1 MAGPLRR
8 ELGRSYP
15 FPVQT
20 LHLNNLPPV
29 PQHENPGGYLP
40 EAFSGA
46 TAGQA
51 FAFKPDYGPQGGL
64 GEPYPGGGEVPRT
77 WYPFAAGADAW
88 GHPPG
93 IMVGP
98 YALPQPGEACQ
109 ASKAEIKVERDFD
122 QAGPY
127 YGGHPWAGSC
137 LVPAATAS
145 ATAPAPARPASCN
158 NKEAASPSPDP
169 DPSSSPASQP
179 DEVGSGES
187 SPRSVASQSPSEQM
201 ASEEAKDEE
210 GSGEEET
217 TTTEELE
224 QFAKE
229 LKHKRITLGFT
240 QADVGLALGFLY
252 GKMFSQTTI
261 CRFEALQLSFKN
273 MCKLKPLL
281 QRWLQEADGNE
292 NLQEQLC
299 SMESAMI
306 QARKRK
312 RTSIENNVRG
322 SLESYFLRCPKPN
335 LQEISQIADDLCL
348 EKDVVRVWFCNRR
361 QKGKRNTGAGSR
373 DECDGPTVPQAC
385 PHGPLQAPPHGLG
398 PVHHQLPPP
407 PQGYNTT
414 AFAAVYVPQFH
425 EGDVFIAPTP
435 TSAVMGHPMHST

>member
-8 ELGRSYP
+8 ELGRPYP
-15 FPVQT
+15 FPM
-20 LHLNNLPPV
+20 HLGNLPAV
-29 PQHENPGGYLP
+29 PQHETSSSSSSPSGFLP
-40 EAFSGA
+40 EAFNGA
-46 TAGQA
+46 AGGQA
-51 FAFKPDYGPQGGL
+51 FYGPQGGL
-64 GEPYPGGGEVPRT
+64 GESYAAGAEVARA
-77 WYPFAAGADAW
+77 WYPFAAAGEAW
-88 GHPPG
+88 GPPPG
-93 IMVGP
+93 IVVSP
-98 YALPQPGEACQ
+98 YALTQPGEACQ
-109 ASKAEIKVERDFD
+109 ASRADIKVEPDFD
-122 QAGPY
+122 QTGPY
-127 YGGHPWAGSC
+127 YGGHPWAAGGC
-137 LVPAATAS
+137 PVPS
-145 ATAPAPARPASCN
+145 ARPASCSSSSIDN
-158 NKEAASPSPDP
+158 NSSSKEAASSSSPDSQ
-169 DPSSSPASQP
+169 PSSSPAGRAEEADSA
-179 DEVGSGES
+179 ES
-187 SPRSVASQSPSEQM
+187 SPRSDVSPTPSEQM

-240 QADVGLALGFLY
+240 QADVGMALGLLY

-281 QRWLQEADGNE
+281 QRWLQEADSNE

-312 RTSIENNVRG
+312 RTSIENSVRG
-322 SLESYFLRCPKPN
+322 SLEAYYQRCPKPN

-361 QKGKRNTGAGSR
+361 QKGKRNSGAGPR
-373 DECDGPTVPQAC
+373 DESDGLVLPQAC

-398 PVHHQLPPP
+398 PGVHHQLPPP

-414 AFAAVYVPQFH
+414 AFAAVYMPQFH
-425 EGDVFIAPTP
+425 EEVFIAPASA
-435 TSAVMGHPMHST
+435 SAVMGHSMHST

>member
-8 ELGRSYP
+8 ELGRSSYP
-15 FPVQT
+15 FPVQS
-20 LHLNNLPPV
+20 LHLGNLPAV
-29 PQHENPGGYLP
+29 PQHETTSPGFLP
-40 EAFSGA
+40 EAFSAGA

-51 FAFKPDYGPQGGL
+51 FGFKPDYGPHQGGI
-64 GEPYPGGGEVPRT
+64 GEPYPGGGEMPRT
-77 WYPFAAGADAW
+77 WYPFPAAGEAW
-88 GHPPG
+88 SHPPG
-93 IMVGP
+93 ILVNP
-98 YALPQPGEACQ
+98 YALAQSGEACQ
-109 ASKAEIKVERDFD
+109 ASKAEIKVERDFE

-127 YGGHPWAGSC
+127 YGGHPWAGGC
-137 LVPAATAS
+137 LVPS
-145 ATAPAPARPASCN
+145 VPPAQARPASCN
-158 NKEAASPSPDP
+158 NHTKEAASPNPDSE
-169 DPSSSPASQP
+169 PSSSPTSQP
-179 DEVGSGES
+179 EQVGSAEN
-187 SPRSVASQSPSEQM
+187 SPRTDASPTPSEQM

-210 GSGEEET
+210 GSEEEET

-240 QADVGLALGFLY
+240 QADVGLALGLLY

-281 QRWLQEADGNE
+281 QRWLQEADSNE

-348 EKDVVRVWFCNRR
+348 EKDVSDPFLPSYCISPKAATISVHEILAL
-361 QKGKRNTGAGSR
+361 QGQILMSDSKGLKNESLKERTL
-373 DECDGPTVPQAC
+373 
-385 PHGPLQAPPHGLG
+385 H
-398 PVHHQLPPP
+398 
-407 PQGYNTT
+407 
-414 AFAAVYVPQFH
+414 
-425 EGDVFIAPTP
+425 
-435 TSAVMGHPMHST
+435 

>member
-137 LVPAATAS
+137 LVPAATA
-145 ATAPAPARPASCN
+145 TAPATATARPASCN

-169 DPSSSPASQP
+169 DLSSSPASP
-179 DEVGSGES
+179 PEEVGSGES

-292 NLQEQLC
+292 NLQELSSSVQQLC

-348 EKDVVRVWFCNRR
+348 EKDV
-361 QKGKRNTGAGSR
+361 S
-373 DECDGPTVPQAC
+373 D
-385 PHGPLQAPPHGLG
+385 PHLI
-398 PVHHQLPPP
+398 
-407 PQGYNTT
+407 
-414 AFAAVYVPQFH
+414 AFP
-425 EGDVFIAPTP
+425 
-435 TSAVMGHPMHST
+435 